1 MSFRV
6 AVLEFNQETN
16 TFSKLTTGFKAFEAC
31 HYFLGEQIE
40 RHCRGTNSEL
50 GGFIDCCD
58 RYGWQPVYT
67 VAARAEPGGRIEE
80 AMRQRFVA
88 DLAQALEGQ
97 SLDGVFI
104 VFHGA
109 MCTETADDAQA
120 QLLEVVRGLV
130 GPDLP
135 IAATFDLHANSAPEM
150 ARLLHIAVS
159 FRTYPHVDM
168 AECAHKAGAL
178 LDRAMRGEIRPA
190 IAIRQPPML
199 NGCNDG
205 RTTHACAMTE
215 LLEIA
220 DEIAASEGMLATS
233 INAGFYD
240 ADIVNTGPSAVIC
253 YDRNRVQPAVAEAQ
267 AGRLCREIWDRREHQ
282 DVQLPLAA
290 LPAIVAAH
298 PGKERHGPL
307 VIADFSDNPGCGA
320 YSDSTCVLSALLDI
334 GVSNAAFGAL
344 CDPDVAAEL
353 IAAGMGATREV
364 TLGCKIDPSVGGGPI
379 TVTGRVQAI
388 SHGRIVFEGPM
399 FQGLP
404 ATMGP
409 SVRFH
414 VEGIDI
420 LICSERQQML
430 DRNLFRAVGIEPSDY
445 EIVVVKSQQHF
456 RAAFGPIASEIV
468 EIDGTGL
475 SSANI
480 GARNFQRVR
489 RPVYPLDG
497 EREIVADA
505 GAPDGAFSGG
515 ATVVK
520 GVMGT

>member
-1 MSFRV
+1 MKVHAMSFRV

-16 TFSKLTTGFKAFEAC
+16 TFSKLKTGFRDFEAC
-31 HYFLGEQIE
+31 HYFVGAEIE
-40 RHCRGTNSEL
+40 SHCRGTNSEI

-88 DLAQALEGQ
+88 DLTGALEGEE
-97 SLDGVFI
+97 LDGVFI

-109 MCTETADDAQA
+109 MCTETADDAQI
-120 QLLEVVRGLV
+120 QLLEVVRGIV
-130 GPDLP
+130 GPELP

-150 ARLLHIAVS
+150 AGLLDIAVS

-178 LDRAMRGEIRPA
+178 LNRAMRGEIRPTL
-190 IAIRQPPML
+190 AIRQPPML

-220 DEIAASEGMLATS
+220 DGIAARDGMLATS

-240 ADIVNTGPSAVIC
+240 ADIFNTGPSAVIC
-253 YDRNRVQPAVAEAQ
+253 YDRNRVSPEEAEAE
-267 AGRLCREIWDRREHQ
+267 AERLCREIWDRREHQ
-282 DVQLPLAA
+282 DVQLPLDA
-290 LPAIVAAH
+290 LPGIVAAH
-298 PGKERHGPL
+298 SAKDGAGPL

-320 YSDSTCVLSALLDI
+320 YSDSTCVLARLLEI
-334 GVSNAAFGAL
+334 GVERAAFGAL
-344 CDPDVAAEL
+344 CDPEVVAEL
-353 IAAGMGATREV
+353 IAAGIGATREV
-364 TLGCKIDPSVGGGPI
+364 TLGCKIDPQVGGGPI
-379 TVTGRVQAI
+379 EVKGRVEAI
-388 SHGRIVFEGPM
+388 SDGRIVFEGPM

-445 EIVVVKSQQHF
+445 AIVVVKSQQHF

-480 GARNFQRVR
+480 GARKFQRVR
-489 RPVYPLDG
+489 RPVYPLDRG
-497 EREIVADA
+497 EF
-505 GAPDGAFSGG
+505 G
-515 ATVVK
+515 
-520 GVMGT
+520 

>member
-1 MSFRV
+1 MSPRV

-16 TFSKLTTGFKAFEAC
+16 TFSKLTTGFRDFEAC
-31 HYFLGEQIE
+31 HYFLGAEIE
-40 RHCRGTNSEL
+40 THCRGTNSEI

-80 AMRQRFVA
+80 AMRLRFVA
-88 DLAQALEGQ
+88 DLTSALAGQ
-97 SLDGVFI
+97 TLDGVFI

-109 MCTETADDAQA
+109 MCTETADDAQV
-120 QLLEVVRGLV
+120 QLLEAVRGIV
-130 GPDLP
+130 GTKVP

-150 ARLLHIAVS
+150 AGLLDIAVS

-178 LDRAMRGEIRPA
+178 LERAMRGEIRPA
-190 IAIRQPPML
+190 IAIRQPPMV

-220 DEIAASEGMLATS
+220 DAIASRDGMLATS

-240 ADIVNTGPSAVIC
+240 ADIFNTGPSAVIC
-253 YDRNRVQPAVAEAQ
+253 YDRNRVAADDAEAE
-267 AGRLCREIWDRREHQ
+267 AERLCREIWDRRAHQ
-282 DVQLPLAA
+282 DVQLPLDA
-290 LPAIVAAH
+290 LPGIVKAH
-298 PGKERHGPL
+298 LDAERNGPL

-320 YSDSTCVLSALLDI
+320 YSDSTCVLRGLLDI
-334 GVSNAAFGAL
+334 GVSNVAFGAL
-344 CDPDVAAEL
+344 CDPAVAAEL
-353 IAAGMGATREV
+353 IAAGVGANREV
-364 TLGCKIDPSVGGGPI
+364 TLGCKIDPAVGGGPI
-379 TVTGRVQAI
+379 SVRGTVEAI
-388 SHGRIVFEGPM
+388 SDGRIVFEGPM
-399 FQGLP
+399 FQGLS

-414 VEGIDI
+414 VDGIDI

-430 DRNLFRAVGIEPSDY
+430 DRNLLRAVGIEPSDY
-445 EIVVVKSQQHF
+445 AIVVVKSQQHF
-456 RAAFGPIASEIV
+456 RAAFGPIASAIV

-489 RPVYPLDG
+489 RPVYPLDLG
-497 EREIVADA
+497 
-505 GAPDGAFSGG
+505 
-515 ATVVK
+515 
-520 GVMGT
+520 